1 MTNTWATKQCFQ
13 ALQIHNHDDDV
24 HQFFEFEDSV
34 QTTLIPVADG
44 ELFMRYRF
52 DSTADKSAIIMIH
65 GAGLSS
71 AIFQQA
77 LNHWEDFHV
86 FCIDLRGHGESSE
99 FTSTQLNNPDFDL
112 FDCFADDLKTCI
124 ELTTAEFG
132 ITNTF
137 LLGHSLGGAAVQ
149 NFLVKYKNEAQTLL
163 KGAVLLSTLSSSK
176 RMNWWGQESFGKFT
190 PWINAPAKTLVKSTV
205 KFTNRLSENGSHE
218 SKIAATM
225 LRSSFGKNAP
235 LGAIQACAFLGAYC
249 PNETKTLVFS
259 NLLEFCVL
267 DDLYKIN
274 LPVLV
279 IGGKRDLLTS
289 AGMLKTMSSKFKRGK
304 LALLDGI
311 GHMLMYED
319 DALFRN
325 QLRCFVELNLNIPVS

>member
-1 MTNTWATKQCFQ
+1 MGSKFYVAINMSNTWANKQFFQ
-13 ALQIHNHDDDV
+13 ALKIHNHDDDV
-24 HQFFEFEDSV
+24 HEFFEFEGSV
-34 QTTLIPVADG
+34 QTTLIPVANG
-44 ELFMRYRF
+44 ELFMRYRC
-52 DSTADKSAIIMIH
+52 DKNKNKPAIIMVH

-77 LNHWEDFHV
+77 LNHWDDFHV

-99 FTSTQLNNPDFDL
+99 FTSPQLRSPDFDL
-112 FDCFADDLKTCI
+112 FDCFADDLKACI
-124 ELTTAEFG
+124 DFVTQNFNV
-132 ITNTF
+132 TNTF

-149 NFLVKYKNEAQTLL
+149 SFLVKYKGEAETLL

-190 PWINAPAKTLVKSTV
+190 PWINAPAKSLVKSAV
-205 KFTNRLSENGSHE
+205 KFTNKLLENGSHE

-235 LGAIQACAFLGAYC
+235 LGSVQACAFLGAYC

-274 LPVLV
+274 LPVLI

-289 AGMLKTMSSKFKRGK
+289 AGMLKTMASKFKTR
-304 LALLDGI
+304 
-311 GHMLMYED
+311 
-319 DALFRN
+319 
-325 QLRCFVELNLNIPVS
+325 